1 MSRYTFADLS
11 ISRPTAW
18 DEHYPTPTESECIAL
33 LAIDTRNP
41 ASLPFF
47 GSDATTGCE
56 NELQVAVTGRR
67 EVVDLPRAI
76 EQSSYY
82 ANIIKRTG
90 RGETSPR
97 SLRNLERYLGDN
109 VEQVWEN
116 SWVRFPLASLHPHA
130 RDILDADL
138 KADKQDPSRGERS
151 DSSRFFVEEG
161 GEKLLHIPISYL
173 LKLALAD
180 VLGKG
185 GSHETV
191 QKTGNRLLSH
201 LLNDN
206 TSPETFSFH
215 VTAMQAHT
223 GYGKALARETAKRF
237 LFTQLLIIYANEKF
251 ELVRRGQ
258 KATVFFSPHPPVR
271 QRALNECIS
280 DAFYRKL
287 FMSPCL
293 SGWDEGEAKHQYM
306 ILCHQVLSRS
316 HLNAV
321 MKMREAGII
330 TTNLVMMP
338 QTSNISLANN
348 GTHVSM
354 GSRKLSRLL
363 HDPSSGF
370 APRHEKYMGDLVAK
384 IMEHF
389 LPLFVGTYS
398 AAPYRLGFEDFHP
411 EQALGFLP
419 HQLDYTHLR
428 MLWRRW
434 RKKARNKFCGQAL
447 TPFGPQRIDQLIGGL
462 CRCKGDFLPDF
473 RLLDYPVAL
482 LSTEQSGSQNGR
494 VHNDRRLKEDLDM
507 LGIFDK
513 RMSVY
518 LPYKLRE
525 FEVMGFSGF
534 EARHYSLFEQ
544 FGGDLGRATDLQML
558 LNALAFKLIASGF
571 CSHHH
576 IPDIPFVESER
587 RQIMFGTAIGIPTFF
602 VRKETPNRFL
612 RTILKKTKTTRT
624 SRRYSG
630 YQRVLLQEYRLALLQ
645 FIREEGREL
654 VEVFGFADLLADL
667 ELRIREPGQHG
678 ASGRLTKGILSR
690 EGVCSPFDLPAREFN
705 LAAERY
711 YREELRQQQI
721 TEGWQYVAEDIKT
734 MAAGEVPLSLEVRD
748 EVAAILGPQETET
761 FLSRTEEQLM
771 NDCLAPTGAARL
783 LQLMIIAED
792 LDSKRQ
798 KQSL

>member
-1 MSRYTFADLS
+1 MSRLSFAD
-11 ISRPTAW
+11 ISMLRAEAGQDPRPT
-18 DEHYPTPTESECIAL
+18 ERECISL
-33 LAIDTRNP
+33 LGLDPRCP

-67 EVVDLPRAI
+67 EAVDLPRAI

-82 ANIIKRTG
+82 ANIIKRAG
-90 RGETSPR
+90 RGETSSR

-116 SWVRFPLASLHPHA
+116 SWVRFPLSSLHPHA
-130 RDILDADL
+130 REVLAGDL
-138 KADKQDPSRGERS
+138 KADKQDPGSGERS
-151 DSSRFFVEEG
+151 DTARFFLEEG

-180 VLGKG
+180 VIGES
-185 GSHETV
+185 GSQETV
-191 QKTGNRLLSH
+191 RRTGSRLLTH
-201 LLNDN
+201 LLSDN

-215 VTAMQAHT
+215 VTAMHPHT
-223 GYGKALARETAKRF
+223 GYGSALARETAKRF
-237 LFTQLLIIYANEKF
+237 LFTQLLIMYANEKF
-251 ELVRRGQ
+251 ELIHRGQ
-258 KATVFFSPHPPVR
+258 KATLFFSPHPPMR

-330 TTNLVMMP
+330 TSNLVMMP
-338 QTSNISLANN
+338 HTSNISLANN

-363 HDPSSGF
+363 RDPASGF
-370 APRHEKYMGDLVAK
+370 TPRHEKCLGDLVAK

-389 LPLFVGTYS
+389 LPLFVTTYS

-447 TPFGPQRIDQLIGGL
+447 TPFGPPRIDQIIGGA
-462 CRCKGDFLPDF
+462 CRCKGDFIPDF
-473 RLLDYPVAL
+473 RLIDYPVAL
-482 LSTEQSGSQNGR
+482 LSTEQSGSQDGR
-494 VHNDRRLKEDLDM
+494 LHNDRRLKEDLDM

-525 FEVMGFSGF
+525 FAVMGFSGF
-534 EARHYSLFEQ
+534 EARYYSLFEK
-544 FGGDLGRATDLQML
+544 FDHDLGRATDLQML
-558 LNALAFKLIASGF
+558 LNALAFKLIAAGS
-571 CSHHH
+571 CSHQH
-576 IPDIPFVESER
+576 IPDTPFVESER
-587 RQIMFGTAIGIPTFF
+587 RQIMFGAAINIPTFF
-602 VRKETPNRFL
+602 VHKETPNRFL
-612 RTILKKTKTTRT
+612 RAILKKTKNTRN
-624 SRRYSG
+624 SRRYPG
-630 YQRVLLQEYRLALLQ
+630 YLRVLHQDYRLALLQ
-645 FIREEGREL
+645 TIREEAGEL
-654 VEVFGFADLLADL
+654 VEGFGFAGLLADL
-667 ELRIREPGQHG
+667 ELRLREPALHG
-678 ASGRLTKGILSR
+678 ASGRLTTGILAR
-690 EGVCSPFDLPAREFN
+690 EGADSPFAMPAREFN

-711 YREELRQQQI
+711 YRKDLRQEQI
-721 TEGWQYVAEDIKT
+721 SEGWEFIAEDIRT
-734 MAAGEVPLSLEVRD
+734 MAAGEVPLSLEVRA
-748 EVAAILGPQETET
+748 EVNAILGTQEVDG
-761 FLSRTEEQLM
+761 FLRQTRAALLS
-771 NDCLAPTGAARL
+771 DCLAPQTAAQL

-798 KQSL
+798 KQT

>member
-1 MSRYTFADLS
+1 MVSRLSFAD
-11 ISRPTAW
+11 ISMTQPGAGQEPRPT
-18 DEHYPTPTESECIAL
+18 ERECIAL
-33 LAIDTRNP
+33 LALDPDRP

-56 NELQVAVTGRR
+56 NELQVAVSGSR
-67 EVVDLPRAI
+67 EAADLPRAI

-82 ANIIKRTG
+82 ANIIKRAS

-97 SLRNLERYLGDN
+97 ARRDLERYLSDN

-116 SWVRFPLASLHPHA
+116 SWVRFPLSCLNPDALHTLA
-130 RDILDADL
+130 ADL
-138 KADKQDPSRGERS
+138 KADKQDHSRGERS
-151 DSSRFFVEEG
+151 DTARFFTEEG
-161 GEKLLHIPISYL
+161 GERHLRIPISYL

-180 VLGKG
+180 VMGQG
-185 GSHETV
+185 GRHETV
-191 QKTGNRLLSH
+191 QKTGTRLLTH
-201 LLNDN
+201 LLSDN

-215 VTAMQAHT
+215 VTGMHPHT

-237 LFTQLLIIYANEKF
+237 LFTQLLIMYANEKF
-251 ELVRRGQ
+251 ELIRRGQ
-258 KATVFFSPHPPVR
+258 KAMLFFSPHPPMR

-330 TTNLVMMP
+330 TNNLVMMP
-338 QTSNISLANN
+338 HTSNISLANN

-354 GSRKLSRLL
+354 GSRKMSRLL
-363 HDPSSGF
+363 RDPGSGF
-370 APRHEKYMGDLVAK
+370 TPRHEKCMGDLVAK
-384 IMEHF
+384 VMEHF

-398 AAPYRLGFEDFHP
+398 AAPYRLAFEDFHP

-447 TPFGPQRIDQLIGGL
+447 TPFGPPLIDQIVGKA
-462 CRCKGDFLPDF
+462 CRCKGDFIPDF
-473 RLLDYPVAL
+473 RLIDYPVAL
-482 LSTEQSGSQNGR
+482 LSTERSASQDGR
-494 VHNDRRLKEDLDM
+494 LHNDRRLKEDLDM
-507 LGIFDK
+507 MGIFDK

-544 FGGDLGRATDLQML
+544 FAGDLGRATDLQML
-558 LNALAFKLIASGF
+558 LNALAFKLIAAGA
-571 CSHHH
+571 CSHQH
-576 IPDIPFVESER
+576 IPDTPFVESER

-602 VRKETPNRFL
+602 VHKETPNRFL
-612 RTILKKTKTTRT
+612 RGILKRTKNTRT
-624 SRRYSG
+624 SHRYPG
-630 YQRVLLQEYRLALLQ
+630 YLRVLHQEYRLALLAL
-645 FIREEGREL
+645 IREEAADL
-654 VEVFGFADLLADL
+654 VEAFGFTGLLTDL
-667 ELRIREPGQHG
+667 ELRLREPARHG
-678 ASGRLTKGILSR
+678 ALGRLTTGILAK
-690 EGVCSPFDLPAREFN
+690 GGADSPYDMSAREFN

-711 YREELRQQQI
+711 YREDLRQEQI
-721 TEGWQYVAEDIKT
+721 NEGWQYVIEDIQA
-734 MAAGEVPLSLEVRD
+734 MAAGEIPLSLEMRD
-748 EVAAILGPQETET
+748 EVNAILGPQEVDA
-761 FLSRTEEQLM
+761 FLRQTQDELRGDS
-771 NDCLAPTGAARL
+771 LAPANAARL
-783 LQLMIIAED
+783 LQLMVIAED
-792 LDSKRQ
+792 LDNKRQ
-798 KQSL
+798 KHSL

>member
-1 MSRYTFADLS
+1 MVSRVSFAD
-11 ISRPTAW
+11 ISMSSREAGQDTRPT
-18 DEHYPTPTESECIAL
+18 ERECIAL
-33 LAIDTRNP
+33 LGIDPHCP

-67 EVVDLPRAI
+67 ESVDLPRAI

-82 ANIIKRTG
+82 ANIIKRAD

-97 SLRNLERYLGDN
+97 TLRNLERYLGDN

-116 SWVRFPLASLHPHA
+116 SWVRFPLSSLHPNAIH
-130 RDILDADL
+130 ILAADL
-138 KADKQDPSRGERS
+138 RADKQNPALGERS
-151 DSSRFFVEEG
+151 DSDRFFVEEG
-161 GEKLLHIPISYL
+161 GKKLLHIPISYL
-173 LKLALAD
+173 IKLSLAD
-180 VLGKG
+180 VLGECVG
-185 GSHETV
+185 HEIV
-191 QKTGNRLLSH
+191 QKIGTRLLAH
-201 LLNDN
+201 LLSDN

-215 VTAMQAHT
+215 VSGMHPHT
-223 GYGKALARETAKRF
+223 GYGRALARETAKRF
-237 LFTQLLIIYANEKF
+237 LFTQLLIMYANEKF
-251 ELVRRGQ
+251 ELVRMGQ
-258 KATVFFSPHPPVR
+258 KATIFFSPHPPIR

-354 GSRKLSRLL
+354 GSLKLSRLL
-363 HDPSSGF
+363 RDPASGF
-370 APRHEKYMGDLVAK
+370 TPRHEKYMGDLVAK

-389 LPLFVGTYS
+389 LPLFVTTYS
-398 AAPYRLGFEDFHP
+398 AAPYRLAFEDFHP

-447 TPFGPQRIDQLIGGL
+447 TPFGPHRLDQIIGGA
-462 CRCKGDFLPDF
+462 CRCKGDFVPDF

-482 LSTEQSGSQNGR
+482 LSTEQSPSQDGCL
-494 VHNDRRLKEDLDM
+494 HNDRRLKEDLDM

-544 FGGDLGRATDLQML
+544 FHGDLGRATDLQML
-558 LNALAFKLIASGF
+558 LNALAFKLIASGA

-576 IPDIPFVESER
+576 IPDTPFIESER

-612 RTILKKTKTTRT
+612 RSILKKTKHTRP

-630 YQRVLLQEYRLALLQ
+630 YQRVLHQDYRLALLQ
-645 FIREEGREL
+645 FIREEGAEL
-654 VEVFGFADLLADL
+654 VEGFGFTDLLADL
-667 ELRIREPGQHG
+667 ELRLKEPAEHG
-678 ASGRLTKGILSR
+678 ALGRLTKGILAT
-690 EGVCSPFDLPAREFN
+690 EGADSPFEMTAMEFN

-711 YREELRQQQI
+711 YREGLRQEQI
-721 TEGWQYVAEDIKT
+721 KEGWQFVAEDIRT
-734 MAAGEVPLSLEVRD
+734 MAAGGVPLSLEVRA
-748 EVAAILGPQETET
+748 ELSAILGSQDIDA
-761 FLSRTEEQLM
+761 FLRQTRDELLGER
-771 NDCLAPTGAARL
+771 LAAQSAARL
-783 LQLMIIAED
+783 LKLMIISED

-798 KQSL
+798 KQTA

>member
-1 MSRYTFADLS
+1 MVSRLYYADISMSRTKEEKT
-11 ISRPTAW
+11 PG
-18 DEHYPTPTESECIAL
+18 PTEHECIAL
-33 LAIDTRNP
+33 LGIDSNRPET
-41 ASLPFF
+41 LPFF
-47 GSDATTGCE
+47 GPDATTGCE

-67 EVVDLPRAI
+67 ESVDLPRAI

-82 ANIIKRTG
+82 ANIIKRTD

-116 SWVRFPLASLHPHA
+116 SWVRFPLSSLHPHA
-130 RDILDADL
+130 MDILSGDL
-138 KADKQDPSRGERS
+138 KADKQNPGRGERS
-151 DSSRFFVEEG
+151 DTSRFFLEEQ

-180 VLGKG
+180 VLGEAG
-185 GSHETV
+185 NQETV
-191 QKTGNRLLSH
+191 RKTGSRLLTH
-201 LLNDN
+201 LLSDN

-215 VTAMQAHT
+215 VTSMHAHT
-223 GYGKALARETAKRF
+223 GYGKALARETAKRY
-237 LFTQLLIIYANEKF
+237 LFTQLLIMYANEKF
-251 ELVRRGQ
+251 ELIRRGQ
-258 KATVFFSPHPPVR
+258 KATLFFSPHPPVR
-271 QRALNECIS
+271 QRTLNECIS

-293 SGWDEGEAKHQYM
+293 SGWDDGEAKHQYM

-354 GSRKLSRLL
+354 GSLKISRLL
-363 HDPSSGF
+363 RDPTSGVT
-370 APRHEKYMGDLVAK
+370 PRHEKYLGDLVAK

-389 LPLFVGTYS
+389 LPLFVTSYS

-447 TPFGPQRIDQLIGGL
+447 TPFGPQRLDQIIGGL
-462 CRCKGDFLPDF
+462 CRCKGDFVPDF
-473 RLLDYPVAL
+473 RLVDYPVAL
-482 LSTEQSGSQNGR
+482 LSTEQSASQDGR
-494 VHNDRRLKEDLDM
+494 LRNDLRLKEDLDM
-507 LGIFDK
+507 LGVFDK

-544 FGGDLGRATDLQML
+544 FDGDMGRATDLQML
-558 LNALAFKLIASGF
+558 LNALAFKLIAGGA

-576 IPDIPFVESER
+576 IPDTPFIESER
-587 RQIMFGTAIGIPTFF
+587 RQILFGAAIGIPTFF

-612 RTILKKTKTTRT
+612 RSILKKTKNTRP

-630 YQRVLLQEYRLALLQ
+630 YLRILHQDYRLALLQ

-654 VEVFGFADLLADL
+654 VEAFGFTSLLDDL
-667 ELRIREPGQHG
+667 ELRLRDPVRYG
-678 ASGRLTKGILSR
+678 AAGRLTRGILAT
-690 EGVCSPFDLPAREFN
+690 EGAESPFDMGAREFN

-711 YREELRQQQI
+711 YREDLRQMQI
-721 TEGWQYVAEDIKT
+721 CEGWKYASKDIKA
-734 MAAGEVPLSLEVRD
+734 MAAGKIPLSLELRN
-748 EVAAILGPQETET
+748 EVDTILGSRETEN
-761 FLSRTEEQLM
+761 FLNQSHGELMSDSLSRKT
-771 NDCLAPTGAARL
+771 AAQL
-783 LQLMIIAED
+783 LQLLIIAED
-792 LDSKRQ
+792 IDSKKE
-798 KQSL
+798 KQP

>member
-1 MSRYTFADLS
+1 MSRSSFADLS
-11 ISRPTAW
+11 LSRTGAGQESRPT
-18 DEHYPTPTESECIAL
+18 ERECISL
-33 LAIDTRNP
+33 LGLDPHCP

-47 GSDATTGCE
+47 GADATTGCE
-56 NELQVAVTGRR
+56 NELQVAVAGTR
-67 EVVDLPRAI
+67 EAADLPRAI
-76 EQSSYY
+76 EQSSFY
-82 ANIIKRTG
+82 ANLIKRAG

-97 SLRNLERYLGDN
+97 ALRNLERYLGDN

-116 SWVRFPLASLHPHA
+116 SWVRFPLSCLHPNA
-130 RDILDADL
+130 MNVLAGDL
-138 KADKQDPSRGERS
+138 RADKQDHARGERS
-151 DSSRFFVEEG
+151 DSARFFVEEG
-161 GEKLLHIPISYL
+161 GEQHLRIPISYL

-180 VLGKG
+180 VLGQG
-185 GSHETV
+185 LSHEKV
-191 QKTGNRLLSH
+191 RKTGNRLLNH

-215 VTAMQAHT
+215 VTTMHPHT
-223 GYGKALARETAKRF
+223 GYGRALARETAKRF
-237 LFTQLLIIYANEKF
+237 LFTQLLIMYANEKF
-251 ELVRRGQ
+251 DLVRRGQ
-258 KATVFFSPHPPVR
+258 KAMLFFSPHPPMR

-330 TTNLVMMP
+330 TTNLVVMP
-338 QTSNISLANN
+338 HTSNISLANN

-363 HDPSSGF
+363 GDPASGF
-370 APRHEKYMGDLVAK
+370 TPRHEKCVGDLVAK

-389 LPLFVGTYS
+389 LPLFVTTYS
-398 AAPYRLGFEDFHP
+398 AAPYRLAFEDFHP

-434 RKKARNKFCGQAL
+434 RKKAKNKFCGQAL
-447 TPFGPQRIDQLIGGL
+447 TPFGPQRLDQIVGKV
-462 CRCKGDFLPDF
+462 CRCKGDFVPDF
-473 RLLDYPVAL
+473 RLIDYPVAL
-482 LSTEQSGSQNGR
+482 LSTERSASQDGR
-494 VHNDRRLKEDLDM
+494 INNDKRLKEDLDM
-507 LGIFDK
+507 MGIFDK

-544 FGGDLGRATDLQML
+544 FAGDLGRATDLQML
-558 LNALAFKLIASGF
+558 LNALAFKLIAAGV
-571 CSHHH
+571 CSHQH
-576 IPDIPFVESER
+576 IPDTPFVESER

-602 VRKETPNRFL
+602 VHKETPNRFL
-612 RTILKKTKTTRT
+612 RSILKKTKNTRP
-624 SRRYSG
+624 SHRYPG
-630 YQRVLLQEYRLALLQ
+630 YLRVLHQEYRLALLEV
-645 FIREEGREL
+645 IREEAAEL
-654 VEVFGFADLLADL
+654 VEGFGFTDLLADL
-667 ELRIREPGQHG
+667 ELRLREPSKHG
-678 ASGRLTKGILSR
+678 AAGRLTTGILAK
-690 EGVCSPFDLPAREFN
+690 GGANSPCDMSAQEFN

-711 YREELRQQQI
+711 YREELRQEQI
-721 TEGWQYVAEDIKT
+721 NEGWEFVAEDIRA
-734 MAAGEVPLSLEVRD
+734 MAAGEIPLSLEVRS
-748 EVAAILGPQETET
+748 EVTAILDTQEIDG
-761 FLSRTEEQLM
+761 FLRQTRDELRVDS
-771 NDCLAPTGAARL
+771 LAPATAARL

-798 KQSL
+798 KQTL

>member
-1 MSRYTFADLS
+1 MVSRLSFADMPMPQTGQDP
-11 ISRPTAW
+11 RPT
-18 DEHYPTPTESECIAL
+18 ERECITL
-33 LAIDTRNP
+33 LSLHPHDP

-47 GSDATTGCE
+47 GTDATTGCE
-56 NELQVAVTGRR
+56 NELQVAVTGSR
-67 EVVDLPRAI
+67 EAVDLPRAI

-82 ANIIKRTG
+82 ANIIKRAD
-90 RGETSPR
+90 RGETSSR

-116 SWVRFPLASLHPHA
+116 SWVRFPLSSLHPNA
-130 RDILDADL
+130 MNILAGDL
-138 KADKQDPSRGERS
+138 KADKQNHARGERS
-151 DSSRFFVEEG
+151 DTARFFMEEG

-180 VLGKG
+180 ILGESA
-185 GSHETV
+185 SHETV
-191 QKTGNRLLSH
+191 RKTGNRLLAH
-201 LLNDN
+201 LLSDN

-215 VTAMQAHT
+215 VTGMHPHT
-223 GYGKALARETAKRF
+223 GYGRALARETAKRF
-237 LFTQLLIIYANEKF
+237 LFTQLLIMYANEKF

-258 KATVFFSPHPPVR
+258 KATLFFSPHPPMR

-338 QTSNISLANN
+338 HTSNISLANN

-354 GSRKLSRLL
+354 GSRKMSRLL
-363 HDPSSGF
+363 RDPGSGF
-370 APRHEKYMGDLVAK
+370 TPRHEKCMGDLVAK

-389 LPLFVGTYS
+389 LPLFVTTYS
-398 AAPYRLGFEDFHP
+398 AAPYRMAFEDFHP

-447 TPFGPQRIDQLIGGL
+447 TPFGPQLLDQIIGGV
-462 CRCKGDFLPDF
+462 CRCKGDFIPDF
-473 RLLDYPVAL
+473 RLIDYPVAL
-482 LSTEQSGSQNGR
+482 LSTKRSASQDGR
-494 VHNDRRLKEDLDM
+494 IHNDRRLKEDLDM
-507 LGIFDK
+507 MGIFDK

-534 EARHYSLFEQ
+534 EARHYSLFEK
-544 FGGDLGRATDLQML
+544 FDADLGRATDLQML
-558 LNALAFKLIASGF
+558 LNALAFKLIASGA
-571 CSHHH
+571 CSHQH
-576 IPDIPFVESER
+576 IPDTPFVESER
-587 RQIMFGTAIGIPTFF
+587 RQILFGTAIGIPTFF
-602 VRKETPNRFL
+602 VHKETPNRFL
-612 RTILKKTKTTRT
+612 RSLLKKAKNTR
-624 SRRYSG
+624 SSHRYGG
-630 YQRVLLQEYRLALLQ
+630 YMRVLHQEYRLALLQ
-645 FIREEGREL
+645 FIREEAADL
-654 VEVFGFADLLADL
+654 VAGFGFTDLLADL
-667 ELRIREPGQHG
+667 ELRLREPAEHG
-678 ASGRLTKGILSR
+678 ALGRLTTGILAKA
-690 EGVCSPFDLPAREFN
+690 GADSPFEMGAREFN

-711 YREELRQQQI
+711 YREELRQAQI
-721 TEGWQYVAEDIKT
+721 SEGWRFVAEDIQA
-734 MAAGEVPLSLEVRD
+734 MDAGEIPLSLEVRA
-748 EVAAILGPQETET
+748 ELASILGSRQVDS
-761 FLSRTEEQLM
+761 FLEQTHAELR
-771 NDCLAPTGAARL
+771 NDSLAPATASRL

-792 LDSKRQ
+792 MDNKRQ
-798 KQSL
+798 KQTC

>member
-1 MSRYTFADLS
+1 MSRLSFADLS
-11 ISRPTAW
+11 LSLAGVGQDQRPT
-18 DEHYPTPTESECIAL
+18 ERECIAL
-33 LAIDTRNP
+33 LALDAHRP
-41 ASLPFF
+41 ESLPFY

-67 EVVDLPRAI
+67 EDVDLPRAI

-82 ANIIKRTG
+82 ANIIKRAD

-97 SLRNLERYLGDN
+97 ARRNLERYLDDN
-109 VEQVWEN
+109 LGQVWEN

-130 RDILDADL
+130 MNILAADL
-138 KADKQDPSRGERS
+138 KADKQNPGGGERS
-151 DSSRFFVEEG
+151 DAARFFVEEG
-161 GEKLLHIPISYL
+161 GERLLHIPISYL

-180 VLGKG
+180 LLGEA

-191 QKTGNRLLSH
+191 RKTGSRMLTHLLS
-201 LLNDN
+201 DN

-215 VTAMQAHT
+215 VTAMHAHT
-223 GYGKALARETAKRF
+223 GYGNALARETAKRF
-237 LFTQLLIIYANEKF
+237 LFTQLLIMYANEKF
-251 ELVRRGQ
+251 ELLRRGQ
-258 KATVFFSPHPPVR
+258 KATLFFSPHPPVR

-354 GSRKLSRLL
+354 GSLKLSRLL
-363 HDPSSGF
+363 RDPGSGF
-370 APRHEKYMGDLVAK
+370 TVRHEKYLGDLVAK

-389 LPLFVGTYS
+389 LPLFVSTYS

-447 TPFGPQRIDQLIGGL
+447 TPFGPQRLDQIIGGA
-462 CRCKGDFLPDF
+462 CRCKGDFVPDF
-473 RLLDYPVAL
+473 RLIDYPVAL
-482 LSTEQSGSQNGR
+482 LSTEQSGSQDGR
-494 VHNDRRLKEDLDM
+494 LHNDRRLKEDLDM

-534 EARHYSLFEQ
+534 EARQYSLFEQ
-544 FGGDLGRATDLQML
+544 FDGDLGRATDLQML
-558 LNALAFKLIASGF
+558 LNALAFKLIANGT
-571 CSHHH
+571 CSHQH
-576 IPDIPFVESER
+576 IPDTPFVESER
-587 RQIMFGTAIGIPTFF
+587 RQILFGTAIGIPTFF

-612 RTILKKTKTTRT
+612 RNILKRTKNTRS

-630 YQRVLLQEYRLALLQ
+630 YQRVLHQDYRLALLQ
-645 FIREEGREL
+645 FIRNEGAEL
-654 VEVFGFADLLADL
+654 VEGFGFSELLADL
-667 ELRIREPGQHG
+667 ELRLREPDRHG
-678 ASGRLTKGILSR
+678 ALGRLTKGILAS
-690 EGVCSPFDLPAREFN
+690 EGADSPFEMPARDFN

-711 YREELRQQQI
+711 YREELRQEQI
-721 TEGWQYVAEDIKT
+721 KEGWQHVVEDIKT
-734 MAAGEVPLSLEVRD
+734 MGAGEVPLALEVRG
-748 EVAAILGPQETET
+748 EVQCILGSQDVEPFLRRTQEEL
-761 FLSRTEEQLM
+761 LSDSLSQTTATQ
-771 NDCLAPTGAARL
+771 L

-798 KQSL
+798 KLTL

>member
-1 MSRYTFADLS
+1 MVSRLSFADISMSRTGAGQDP
-11 ISRPTAW
+11 RPT
-18 DEHYPTPTESECIAL
+18 ERECITL
-33 LAIDTRNP
+33 LALDPHNP

-67 EVVDLPRAI
+67 ETVDLPRAI

-82 ANIIKRTG
+82 ANIIKRAD

-116 SWVRFPLASLHPHA
+116 SWVRFPLSSLHPNA
-130 RDILDADL
+130 REILAGDL
-138 KADKQDPSRGERS
+138 KADKQDPGRGERS
-151 DSSRFFVEEG
+151 DAARFFVEEG

-180 VLGKG
+180 ILGEG
-185 GSHETV
+185 SSHETV
-191 QKTGNRLLSH
+191 QKTGSRLLAH
-201 LLNDN
+201 LLSDN

-215 VTAMQAHT
+215 VTGMHPHA
-223 GYGKALARETAKRF
+223 GYGRALARETAKRF
-237 LFTQLLIIYANEKF
+237 LFTQLLIMYANEKF

-258 KATVFFSPHPPVR
+258 KATLFFSPHPPVR

-338 QTSNISLANN
+338 HTSNISLANN

-363 HDPSSGF
+363 RDPASGF
-370 APRHEKYMGDLVAK
+370 TARHEKCVGDLVAK

-389 LPLFVGTYS
+389 LPLFVTTYS
-398 AAPYRLGFEDFHP
+398 AAPYRLAFEDFHP

-434 RKKARNKFCGQAL
+434 RKKAHNKFCGQAL
-447 TPFGPQRIDQLIGGL
+447 TPFGPPRIDQIIGGA
-462 CRCKGDFLPDF
+462 CRCKGDFIPDF
-473 RLLDYPVAL
+473 RLIDYPVAL
-482 LSTEQSGSQNGR
+482 LSTEQSASQDGR
-494 VHNDRRLKEDLDM
+494 LHNDLRLKEDLDM
-507 LGIFDK
+507 MGIFDK

-525 FEVMGFSGF
+525 FAVMGFSGF

-544 FGGDLGRATDLQML
+544 FAGDLGRATDLQML
-558 LNALAFKLIASGF
+558 LNALAFKLIASGT
-571 CSHHH
+571 CSHQH
-576 IPDIPFVESER
+576 IPDTPFVESER
-587 RQIMFGTAIGIPTFF
+587 RQILFGTAIGIPTFF
-602 VRKETPNRFL
+602 VHKETPNRFL
-612 RTILKKTKTTRT
+612 RTILKKTKNTRT
-624 SRRYSG
+624 SRRYPG
-630 YQRVLLQEYRLALLQ
+630 YLRVLHQDYRLALLEI
-645 FIREEGREL
+645 IREEAAHL
-654 VEVFGFADLLADL
+654 VEGFGFADLLADL
-667 ELRIREPGQHG
+667 ELRLREPARHG
-678 ASGRLTKGILSR
+678 ALGRLTSGILAK
-690 EGVCSPFDLPAREFN
+690 EGADSPFEMTAREFN

-711 YREELRQQQI
+711 YREELRQEQI
-721 TEGWQYVAEDIKT
+721 SEGWQFVAEDIQA
-734 MAAGEVPLSLEVRD
+734 MAAGEIPLSLEVRA
-748 EVAAILGPQETET
+748 EVTAILGSQEVGT
-761 FLSRTEEQLM
+761 FLSRTHDELLD
-771 NDCLAPTGAARL
+771 DCLAPATAARL
-783 LQLMIIAED
+783 LQLMVIAED

-798 KQSL
+798 KQT

>member
-1 MSRYTFADLS
+1 MVSRLSFADLS
-11 ISRPTAW
+11 MARTGAGQDPRPT
-18 DEHYPTPTESECIAL
+18 ERECIAL
-33 LAIDTRNP
+33 LGLDPHCP

-56 NELQVAVTGRR
+56 NELQVAVAGSR
-67 EVVDLPRAI
+67 EAADLPRAI

-82 ANIIKRTG
+82 ANIIKRAD
-90 RGETSPR
+90 RGDTSPQAR
-97 SLRNLERYLGDN
+97 RNLERYLDDN

-116 SWVRFPLASLHPHA
+116 SWVRFPLSCLHPNALHTLA
-130 RDILDADL
+130 ADL
-138 KADKQDPSRGERS
+138 KADKQDHARGERS
-151 DSSRFFVEEG
+151 DSARFFVEEG
-161 GEKLLHIPISYL
+161 GEQHLRIPISYL

-180 VLGKG
+180 VIGQGDGK
-185 GSHETV
+185 ETV
-191 QKTGNRLLSH
+191 RKTGSRLLSH
-201 LLNDN
+201 LLSDN

-215 VTAMQAHT
+215 VTTMHPHT
-223 GYGKALARETAKRF
+223 GYGRALARETAKRF
-237 LFTQLLIIYANEKF
+237 LFTQLLIMYANEKF
-251 ELVRRGQ
+251 DLVRRGQ
-258 KATVFFSPHPPVR
+258 KAMLFFSPHPPMR

-330 TTNLVMMP
+330 TNNLVMMP
-338 QTSNISLANN
+338 HTSNISLANN

-354 GSRKLSRLL
+354 GSRKLSRMLG
-363 HDPSSGF
+363 DPGSGF
-370 APRHEKYMGDLVAK
+370 TPRHEKCMGDLVAK

-447 TPFGPQRIDQLIGGL
+447 TPFGPQRLDQIVGGL
-462 CRCKGDFLPDF
+462 CRCKGDFVPDF
-473 RLLDYPVAL
+473 RLIDYPVAL
-482 LSTEQSGSQNGR
+482 LSTERSASQDGR
-494 VHNDRRLKEDLDM
+494 LHNDKRLKEDLDM
-507 LGIFDK
+507 LGIFDR

-534 EARHYSLFEQ
+534 EARHHSLFEK
-544 FGGDLGRATDLQML
+544 FDADLGRATDLQML
-558 LNALAFKLIASGF
+558 LNALAFKLIAAGS
-571 CSHHH
+571 CSHQH
-576 IPDIPFVESER
+576 IPDTPFVESER

-602 VRKETPNRFL
+602 VHKETPNRFL
-612 RTILKKTKTTRT
+612 RCILKRTKNTRT
-624 SRRYSG
+624 SRRYPG
-630 YQRVLLQEYRLALLQ
+630 YLRVLHQDYRLALLQ
-645 FIREEGREL
+645 VIREEGAEL
-654 VEVFGFADLLADL
+654 VEGFGFAGLLADL
-667 ELRIREPGQHG
+667 ELRLREPAKHG
-678 ASGRLTKGILSR
+678 ASGRLTAGILAK
-690 EGVCSPFDLPAREFN
+690 GGADSPYDLSAREFN

-711 YREELRQQQI
+711 YREELRQEQI
-721 TEGWQYVAEDIKT
+721 SEGWEYVAEDIQA
-734 MAAGEVPLSLEVRD
+734 MAAGEIPLSLEVRD
-748 EVAAILGPQETET
+748 EVAAILGGQEVDG
-761 FLSRTEEQLM
+761 FLGQTREGLRG
-771 NDCLAPTGAARL
+771 DHLAPANAARL
-783 LQLMIIAED
+783 LQLMVIAED
-792 LDSKRQ
+792 LDHKRQ
-798 KQSL
+798 KHSL